1 MELIFSAALCSVLVS
16 ILLKFSKQ
24 KGFDA
29 LQMIAWNYVIASS
42 LSYLWFKPD
51 LAHISISQTPW
62 WLIIV
67 LGMVLPSIFLC
78 LANSLQTAGILKT
91 EIAQRLSVVLSLL
104 GAYFLFQEQFN
115 QLKLLGIGLG
125 IIAVLCIIISQ
136 KSFAQQGS
144 DSVLSQKG
152 VLYLLSVWIG
162 YAVVDILLKYT
173 TSLGLQFP
181 VTLTLMFLCSFI
193 FSIIYLLIR
202 KAQWHGKNIIAGV
215 ALGLLNFANIALY
228 VKAHI
233 LLKNSPAI
241 VFAGMNILV
250 VLFGVIAGLL
260 IFKEKLKVIAAVGLV
275 LGLGGVVCLGLAI

>member
-78 LANSLQTAGILKT
+78 LAKSLHTAGILKT

-115 QLKLLGIGLG
+115 QLKMLGIGLG

-136 KSFAQQGS
+136 KNSAQQDS
-144 DSVLSQKG
+144 DSLLDQKG

-193 FSIIYLLIR
+193 FSIIYLVFR
-202 KAQWHGKNIIAGV
+202 KAQWHRKNILAGI

-250 VLFGVIAGLL
+250 VLFGVIAGLI
-260 IFKEKLKVIAAVGLV
+260 IFKEKLKVITVIGLV

>member
-16 ILLKFSKQ
+16 ILLKFAKN

-29 LQMIAWNYVIASS
+29 LQMIAWNYAIANI

-51 LAHISISQTPW
+51 LAHISVSATPW

-78 LANSLQTAGILKT
+78 LAKSLQTAGILKT

-104 GAYFLFQEQFN
+104 AAYFLFQEQFN
-115 QLKLLGIGLG
+115 QLKIIGIVLGVS
-125 IIAVLCIIISQ
+125 AVLCI
-136 KSFAQQGS
+136 
-144 DSVLSQKG
+144 VLSQSASANTALNRKG
-152 VLYLLSVWIG
+152 MLFLLSVWVG
-162 YAVVDILLKYT
+162 YAIVDILLKYT

-181 VTLTLMFLCSFI
+181 VILTLMFICAFI
-193 FSIIYLLIR
+193 LSIVYLLIQ
-202 KAQWHGKNIIAGV
+202 KAQWSIKNIIAGLV
-215 ALGLLNFANIALY
+215 LGLFNFANIALY

-233 LLKNSPAI
+233 LLKDSPAI

-250 VLFGVIAGLL
+250 VLFGVIAGLF
-260 IFKEKLKVIAAVGLV
+260 IFKEKLNNITVLGLV
-275 LGLGGVVCLGLAI
+275 LGLTGVMCLALAI

>member
-16 ILLKFSKQ
+16 ILLKFAKN

-29 LQMIAWNYVIASS
+29 LQMIAWNYAIASI

-51 LAHISISQTPW
+51 LTHISVSATPW

-78 LANSLQTAGILKT
+78 LAKSLQTAGILKT

-104 GAYFLFQEQFN
+104 AAYFLFQEQFS
-115 QLKLLGIGLG
+115 QLKMAGVTLG
-125 IIAVLCIIISQ
+125 IIAVLCLIFSQ
-136 KSFAQQGS
+136 SGS
-144 DSVLSQKG
+144 SKASLNRNG
-152 VLYLLSVWIG
+152 MFFLLSVWVG
-162 YAVVDILLKYT
+162 YAIVDILLKYT

-181 VTLTLMFLCSFI
+181 VILTLMFICAFI
-193 FSIIYLLIR
+193 LSIIYLLIQ
-202 KAQWHGKNIIAGV
+202 KAQWSIKNIIAGLL
-215 ALGLLNFANIALY
+215 LGLLNFANIALY

-233 LLKNSPAI
+233 LLKDSPAI

-250 VLFGVIAGLL
+250 VLFGVIAGLF
-260 IFKEKLKVIAAVGLV
+260 IFKEKLNNMTVLGLV
-275 LGLGGVVCLGLAI
+275 LGLAGVMCLALAI

>member
-16 ILLKFSKQ
+16 ILLKFAKN

-29 LQMIAWNYVIASS
+29 LQMIAWNYAIASI

-51 LAHISISQTPW
+51 LAHISVSATPW

-78 LANSLQTAGILKT
+78 LAKSLQTAGILKT

-104 GAYFLFQEQFN
+104 AAYFLFQEQFS
-115 QLKLLGIGLG
+115 QLKMAGVTLGIT
-125 IIAVLCIIISQ
+125 AVLCLIFSQ
-136 KSFAQQGS
+136 AGS
-144 DSVLSQKG
+144 SNTNLNRKG
-152 VLYLLSVWIG
+152 MLFLLSVWVG
-162 YAVVDILLKYT
+162 YAIVDILLKYT

-181 VTLTLMFLCSFI
+181 VILTLMFICAFI
-193 FSIIYLLIR
+193 LSIVYLFIQ
-202 KAQWHGKNIIAGV
+202 KTQWKIKNVIAGLL
-215 ALGLLNFANIALY
+215 LGLLNFANIALY

-233 LLKNSPAI
+233 LLKDSPAI

-250 VLFGVIAGLL
+250 VLFGVIAGLF
-260 IFKEKLKVIAAVGLV
+260 IFKEKLNNMTVLGLV
-275 LGLGGVVCLGLAI
+275 LGLAGVMSLALAI